1 MKVYALMDCN
11 NFYASCERAF
21 QPQLVGKPIVVLSN
35 NDGCVIARSNEAKA
49 LNVAM
54 GVPFWEIKKVIKE
67 HNIHVFS
74 SNYPLYGDMSERIM
88 NIAKDH
94 CGDIEVYSID
104 ESFLTFDTQFN
115 TVETTCKTLRAKV
128 LQGTGVPVSI
138 GIAPTKTLAKIAN
151 HVAKKGVATG
161 FLGHNMERSN
171 IPQTCGTEGVFALIE
186 TDIINEI
193 LSNFEVNKVWG
204 IGRAYQKTLADYGI
218 LTAFDLKNASQT
230 WIKQKFGVVMLRTVK
245 ELNGIPCLALEPP
258 VESRQNV
265 MVSRSFRKDVYAISE
280 LTEAL
285 SMYATRLG
293 EKLRQY
299 KQTTAQLTI
308 FLWTNPHK
316 RLTVDA
322 KIYFSETIKL
332 PYATSDTAMLIHY
345 ALMVLKKIYQPKLN
359 YKKGGILAHDLMPD
373 NATQGNLFESMDTAA
388 RHKTLMRVMDSLN
401 KKYGKET
408 LQIASCGVQHTPHTW
423 SRQAQFCSAGYTTK
437 WGEILRVK

>member
-1 MKVYALMDCN
+1 MMLYALMDCN

-49 LNVAM
+49 LKIEM
-54 GVPFWEIKKVIKE
+54 GVPFWEIKKLVKE
-67 HNIHVFS
+67 HKIHVFS

-94 CGDIEVYSID
+94 CGDVEIYSID
-104 ESFLTFDTQFN
+104 ESFLKFEVSEKA
-115 TVETTCKTLRAKV
+115 VENTCKILRAKV

-151 HVAKKGVATG
+151 HIAKKR
-161 FLGHNMERSN
+161 LN
-171 IPQTCGTEGVFALIE
+171 TEGVFMMKNASEI
-186 TDIINEI
+186 DIS
-193 LSNFEVNKVWG
+193 LADFEVGKVWG
-204 IGRAYQKTLADYGI
+204 IGRAYQKTLANYGI

-285 SMYATRLG
+285 SVYATRLG

-316 RLTVDA
+316 RLR
-322 KIYFSETIKL
+322 Y
-332 PYATSDTAMLIHY
+332 
-345 ALMVLKKIYQPKLN
+345 
-359 YKKGGILAHDLMPD
+359 
-373 NATQGNLFESMDTAA
+373 
-388 RHKTLMRVMDSLN
+388 
-401 KKYGKET
+401 
-408 LQIASCGVQHTPHTW
+408 PHLT
-423 SRQAQFCSAGYTTK
+423 R
-437 WGEILRVK
+437 R

>member
-49 LNVAM
+49 LKIEM
-54 GVPFWEIKKVIKE
+54 GVPFWEIKKLIKQ

-104 ESFLTFDTQFN
+104 ESFLKFDTQLN
-115 TVETTCKTLRAKV
+115 PVETTCKTLRAKV

-151 HVAKKGVATG
+151 HVAKKGVTTG
-161 FLGHNMERSN
+161 FLGQN
-171 IPQTCGTEGVFALIE
+171 TEGVFALVE

-193 LSNFEVNKVWG
+193 LSNFEVSKVWG

-245 ELNGIPCLALEPP
+245 ELNGIPCLALEAP

-285 SMYATRLG
+285 SVYATRLG

-299 KQTTAQLTI
+299 KQTTDQLTI

-316 RLTVDA
+316 RLTFDA

-345 ALMVLKKIYQPKLN
+345 ALLVLKKIYQPKLN

-388 RHKTLMRVMDSLN
+388 RHKTLMGVMDSMN

-408 LQIASCGVQHTPHTW
+408 LQIASCGVQHTW

>member
-1 MKVYALMDCN
+1 MTLYALMDCN

-49 LNVAM
+49 LKIEM

-67 HNIHVFS
+67 HKIHVFS

-94 CGDIEVYSID
+94 CGDVEIYSID
-104 ESFLTFDTQFN
+104 ESFLKFDVSEKA
-115 TVETTCKTLRAKV
+115 VENTCKILRAKV

-151 HVAKKGVATG
+151 HVAKKGVPTG
-161 FLGHNMERSN
+161 FLGQN
-171 IPQTCGTEGVFALIE
+171 TEGVFALVE
-186 TDIINEI
+186 DDKINEI
-193 LSNFEVNKVWG
+193 LANFDVSKVWG
-204 IGRAYQKTLADYGI
+204 IGRAYQKTLANYGI

-258 VESRQNV
+258 VVSRQNV
-265 MVSRSFRKDVYAISE
+265 MVSRSFRKDVYALSE

-285 SMYATRLG
+285 SVYATRLG

-316 RLTVDA
+316 RLTFDA

-359 YKKGGILAHDLMPD
+359 YKKGGILAHDLMPE
-373 NATQGNLFESMDTAA
+373 NATQGNLFESMDTAL
-388 RHKTLMRVMDSLN
+388 RHKTLMGVMDNLN

>member
-1 MKVYALMDCN
+1 MMLYALMDCN

-49 LNVAM
+49 LKIEM
-54 GVPFWEIKKVIKE
+54 GVPFWEIKKLVKE
-67 HNIHVFS
+67 HKIHVFS

-94 CGDIEVYSID
+94 CGDVEIYSID
-104 ESFLTFDTQFN
+104 ESFLKFEVSEKA
-115 TVETTCKTLRAKV
+115 VENTCKILRAKV

-151 HVAKKGVATG
+151 HIAKKR
-161 FLGHNMERSN
+161 LN
-171 IPQTCGTEGVFALIE
+171 TEGVFMMKNASEI
-186 TDIINEI
+186 DIS
-193 LSNFEVNKVWG
+193 LADFEVGKVWG
-204 IGRAYQKTLADYGI
+204 IGRAYQKTLANYGI

-258 VESRQNV
+258 VVSRQNV
-265 MVSRSFRKDVYAISE
+265 MVSRSFRKDVYALSE

-285 SMYATRLG
+285 SVYATRLG

-316 RLTVDA
+316 RLTFDA

-359 YKKGGILAHDLMPD
+359 YKKGGILAHDLMPE
-373 NATQGNLFESMDTAA
+373 NATQGNLFESMDTAL
-388 RHKTLMRVMDSLN
+388 RHKTLMGVMDSLN

-408 LQIASCGVQHTPHTW
+408 LQMASCGVQHTW

>member
-49 LNVAM
+49 LKIEM
-54 GVPFWEIKKVIKE
+54 GVPFWEIKKLIKE
-67 HNIHVFS
+67 HKIHVFS

-104 ESFLTFDTQFN
+104 ESFLKFDTQLN
-115 TVETTCKTLRAKV
+115 PVETTCKILRAKV

-151 HVAKKGVATG
+151 HIAKKR
-161 FLGHNMERSN
+161 LD
-171 IPQTCGTEGVFALIE
+171 TEGVFALAE
-186 TDIINEI
+186 TDKINEI
-193 LSNFEVNKVWG
+193 LTDFEVSKVWG

-245 ELNGIPCLALEPP
+245 ELNGIPCLALEAP

-285 SMYATRLG
+285 SVYATRLG

-299 KQTTAQLTI
+299 KQTTDQLTI

-345 ALMVLKKIYQPKLN
+345 ALLVLKKIYQPKLN

-373 NATQGNLFESMDTAA
+373 GATQGNLFESMDTAL
-388 RHKTLMRVMDSLN
+388 RHKTLMGVMDNLN
-401 KKYGKET
+401 KKYGKKT
-408 LQIASCGVQHTPHTW
+408 VQIATCGVQHTPHTW

>member
-1 MKVYALMDCN
+1 MTLYALMDCN

-49 LNVAM
+49 LGIAM
-54 GVPFWEIKKVIKE
+54 GVPYWEIKKLIHE
-67 HNIHVFS
+67 HKVHVFS

-88 NIAKDH
+88 NIAKDY
-94 CGDIEVYSID
+94 CGDVEIYSID
-104 ESFLTFDTQFN
+104 ESFLKFDTPYN
-115 TVETTCKTLRAKV
+115 TAEQTCKTLRAKV

-151 HVAKKGVATG
+151 HVAKKGVTTG
-161 FLGHNMERSN
+161 FSGQN
-171 IPQTCGTEGVFALIE
+171 TEGVFTLVD
-186 TDIINEI
+186 THKMNEI
-193 LSNFEVNKVWG
+193 LSDFDVSKVWG
-204 IGRAYQKTLADYGI
+204 IGRAYQKSLADYGI

-230 WIKQKFGVVMLRTVK
+230 WIKHKFGVVMLRTVK

-258 VESRQNV
+258 IESRQNV
-265 MVSRSFRKDVYAISE
+265 MVSRSFRKDVYAFSE

-285 SMYATRLG
+285 SVYATRLG

-316 RLTVDA
+316 RLTFDA

-345 ALMVLKKIYQPKLN
+345 ALVVLKKIYQPKLN
-359 YKKGGILAHDLMPD
+359 YKKGGILAHDLMSE
-373 NATQGNLFESMDTAA
+373 NATQGNLFESMDTAL
-388 RHKTLMRVMDSLN
+388 RHKTLMGVMDSMN

-408 LQIASCGVQHTPHTW
+408 LQMASCGVQHTW

-437 WGEILRVK
+437 WVDILRVK

>member
-1 MKVYALMDCN
+1 LMDCN

-49 LNVAM
+49 LKIEM

-67 HNIHVFS
+67 HKVHVFS

-94 CGDIEVYSID
+94 CGDVEIYSID
-104 ESFLTFDTQFN
+104 ESFLKFDTHYN
-115 TVETTCKTLRAKV
+115 TAEQTCKTLRAKV

-151 HVAKKGVATG
+151 HVAKKGMTTG
-161 FLGHNMERSN
+161 FLGQN
-171 IPQTCGTEGVFALIE
+171 TEGVFTLVD
-186 TDIINEI
+186 TPEI
-193 LSNFEVNKVWG
+193 DAILAGFEVSKVWG

-258 VESRQNV
+258 IESRQNV

-285 SMYATRLG
+285 SVYATRLG

-299 KQTTAQLTI
+299 KQTTDQLTI

-345 ALMVLKKIYQPKLN
+345 ALLVLKKIYQPQLN

-373 NATQGNLFESMDTAA
+373 NATQGNLFESMDTAL
-388 RHKTLMRVMDSLN
+388 RHKTLMGVMDSMN

-408 LQIASCGVQHTPHTW
+408 LQIASCGVQHTW

>member
-49 LNVAM
+49 LEIDM
-54 GVPFWEIKKVIKE
+54 GVPFGAIKKVIKE
-67 HNIHVFS
+67 HKVHVFS

-104 ESFLTFDTQFN
+104 ESFLKFDTEFN
-115 TVETTCKTLRAKV
+115 AVETICKTLRATV

-151 HVAKKGVATG
+151 HIAKKR
-161 FLGHNMERSN
+161 LN
-171 IPQTCGTEGVFALIE
+171 TEGVFVLKNASEI
-186 TDIINEI
+186 DIV
-193 LSNFEVNKVWG
+193 LADFEVSKVWG

-230 WIKQKFGVVMLRTVK
+230 WIKHKFGVVMLRTVK

-280 LTEAL
+280 LTEAI
-285 SMYATRLG
+285 SVYATRLG

-299 KQTTAQLTI
+299 KQTTDQLTI

-316 RLTVDA
+316 RLTFDA

-373 NATQGNLFESMDTAA
+373 NATQGNLFESMDTAL
-388 RHKTLMRVMDSLN
+388 RQKTLMNVMDSLN

-408 LQIASCGVQHTPHTW
+408 LQIASCGVQHTW

-437 WGEILRVK
+437 WADILRVK

>member
-49 LNVAM
+49 LKIEM
-54 GVPFWEIKKVIKE
+54 GVPFWEIKKLIKQ

-104 ESFLTFDTQFN
+104 ESFLKFDTQLN
-115 TVETTCKTLRAKV
+115 PVETTCKTLRAKV

-161 FLGHNMERSN
+161 FLGQN
-171 IPQTCGTEGVFALIE
+171 TEGVFALVE

-193 LSNFEVNKVWG
+193 LSNFEVSKVWG

-245 ELNGIPCLALEPP
+245 ELNGIPCLALEAP

-285 SMYATRLG
+285 SVYATRLG

-299 KQTTAQLTI
+299 KQTTDQLTI

-316 RLTVDA
+316 RLTFDA
-322 KIYFSETIKL
+322 KTYFSETIKL

-345 ALMVLKKIYQPKLN
+345 ALLVLKKIYQPKLN

-373 NATQGNLFESMDTAA
+373 NATQGNLFESMDTAL
-388 RHKTLMRVMDSLN
+388 RHKTLMGVMDNLN
-401 KKYGKET
+401 KKYGKQT
-408 LQIASCGVQHTPHTW
+408 VQIASCGVQHTPHTW

>member
-1 MKVYALMDCN
+1 MILYALMDCN

-49 LNVAM
+49 LKIDM

-67 HNIHVFS
+67 HKVHVFS

-94 CGDIEVYSID
+94 CGDVEIYSID
-104 ESFLTFDTQFN
+104 ESFLKFDTHYN
-115 TVETTCKTLRAKV
+115 TAEQTCKTLRAKV

-151 HVAKKGVATG
+151 HIAKKR
-161 FLGHNMERSN
+161 LN
-171 IPQTCGTEGVFALIE
+171 TEGVFALVE
-186 TDIINEI
+186 TDKINEI
-193 LSNFEVNKVWG
+193 LSTFEVSKVWG

-218 LTAFDLKNASQT
+218 LTAFDLKNASQP
-230 WIKQKFGVVMLRTVK
+230 WIKHKFGVVMLRTVK

-258 VESRQNV
+258 IESRQNV

-285 SMYATRLG
+285 SVYATRLG

-316 RLTVDA
+316 RLSFDA

-332 PYATSDTAMLIHY
+332 PYATSDTAMLIRY
-345 ALMVLKKIYQPKLN
+345 ALMVLTKIYQPQLN

-373 NATQGNLFESMDTAA
+373 NATQGNLFESMDTAL
-388 RHKTLMRVMDSLN
+388 RHKTLMGVMDSMN

-408 LQIASCGVQHTPHTW
+408 LQIASCGVQHTW

>member
-1 MKVYALMDCN
+1 MTLYALMDCN

-49 LNVAM
+49 LKIEM
-54 GVPFWEIKKVIKE
+54 GVPFWEIKKLIKE
-67 HNIHVFS
+67 HKIHVFS

-94 CGDIEVYSID
+94 CGDVEIYSID
-104 ESFLTFDTQFN
+104 ESFLKFDVSEKA
-115 TVETTCKTLRAKV
+115 VENTCKTLRAKV

-151 HVAKKGVATG
+151 HIAKKR
-161 FLGHNMERSN
+161 LN
-171 IPQTCGTEGVFALIE
+171 TEGVFMMKNASEI
-186 TDIINEI
+186 DIS
-193 LSNFEVNKVWG
+193 LADFEVGKVWG
-204 IGRAYQKTLADYGI
+204 IGRAYQKTLANYGI

-285 SMYATRLG
+285 SVYATRLG

-316 RLTVDA
+316 RLTFDA

-345 ALMVLKKIYQPKLN
+345 ALLVLKKIYQPKLN

-373 NATQGNLFESMDTAA
+373 GATQGNLFESMDTAA
-388 RHKTLMRVMDSLN
+388 RHKTLMGVMDSLN

-408 LQIASCGVQHTPHTW
+408 LQIASCGVEHTW